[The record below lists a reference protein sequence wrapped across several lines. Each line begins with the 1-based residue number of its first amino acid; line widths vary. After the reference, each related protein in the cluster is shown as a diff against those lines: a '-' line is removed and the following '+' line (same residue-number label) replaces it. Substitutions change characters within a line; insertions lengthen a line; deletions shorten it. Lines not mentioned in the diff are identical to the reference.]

1 MSGEVIIGTR
11 GSALA
16 RAQSEWVGR
25 QLEAAVEGLTW
36 RLEIIRTRGD
46 AIQDRPLAAIGGKGL
61 FTEELEA
68 ALRGGGI
75 DIAVHSLKDLPTEM
89 PAGLMVGSIPRRE
102 NPADVLVGSTLA
114 ALPKGAKVGTGS
126 ERRKALLRDARPDL
140 VVKGIRGNV
149 DTRLAKLAE
158 GQYDAIILAA
168 AGLSRLGIEVEH
180 DPLPLDS
187 FIPAP
192 GQGALGI
199 QCRRQ
204 DGRIQESLSAIDH
217 AMTRLCCK
225 AERSFLAALGGGC
238 SVPAG
243 ANASIHRGELTL
255 NAALA
260 VRGKMR
266 RVTIKGGAE
275 DAEELGQ
282 EAVAALRG

>member
-1 MSGEVIIGTR
+1 MSGEVVIGTR

-46 AIQDRPLAAIGGKGL
+46 AIQNKPLAAIGGKGL

-68 ALRGGGI
+68 ALRGGDI
-75 DIAVHSLKDLPTEM
+75 DLAVHSLKDLPTDM
-89 PAGLMVGSIPRRE
+89 PADLLVGSIPRRAD
-102 NPADVLVGSTLA
+102 PADVLVGSTLA

-126 ERRKALLRDARPDL
+126 ARRKALLLDLRPDL

-168 AGLSRLGIEVEH
+168 AGLERLGLDVGG
-180 DPLPLDS
+180 DPLPLES

-204 DGRIQESLSAIDH
+204 DGRTQEALSAIDH

-243 ANASIHRGELTL
+243 ALATIRRGELTL
-255 NAALA
+255 NAAFA
-260 VRGKMR
+260 VKGAVR
-266 RVTIKGGAE
+266 RVTVKGGAE
-275 DAEELGQ
+275 SSGELGR
-282 EAVAALRG
+282 EAAEALRA